1 MNNQERIT
9 FDFIFNSVNYKL
21 YESILGSD
29 GKYFS
34 AINYIH
40 LSSKINNSKKIKIK
54 IDMYNSDKK
63 FKSSIIVNNE
73 GLSKVHSYATLVF
86 NDNLIK

>member
-1 MNNQERIT
+1 
-9 FDFIFNSVNYKL
+9 
-21 YESILGSD
+21 
-29 GKYFS
+29 
-34 AINYIH
+34 
-40 LSSKINNSKKIKIK
+40 
-54 IDMYNSDKK
+54 MYNSDKK